1 MQKKNLDKRLIMD
14 NSFYNPSD
22 HPSSFEKKAMWN
34 NISSSLEHKKEP
46 KIINLHWRSFWIGN
60 AAAVIVA
67 FALIGVFSMS
77 NEFWDSSSRQNN
89 SDEQVYE
96 TLNTATDKLRELPPL
111 LIDQASEPN
120 KSSLESTA
128 LAIEE
133 IDRLIDEI
141 KEDML
146 INGETPVKRNN
157 LKRLYATKLD
167 FYKELLLNEDTQS

>member
-1 MQKKNLDKRLIMD
+1 MN
-14 NSFYNPSD
+14 NSIYNPSD
-22 HPSSFEKKAMWN
+22 HPSLHEKKAMWDE
-34 NISSSLEHKKEP
+34 ISRSLNTNKEP
-46 KIINLHWRSFWIGN
+46 TILKLHWRSFWVGN
-60 AAAVIVA
+60 AAAILLG
-67 FALIGVFSMS
+67 FALIGIYSVGNFFLNSAQQK
-77 NEFWDSSSRQNN
+77 DSDQ
-89 SDEQVYE
+89 QVYE

-111 LIDQASEPN
+111 LIDQATEPN

-128 LAIEE
+128 LAIEG

-157 LKRLYATKLD
+157 LKRLYATKLN